1 MIGYA
6 RVSTKKQGLDG
17 LGMEDQIK
25 QIKDYAKRNNLTI
38 IKIYK
43 ETESGNKTDKHRPEL
58 SKAISQSKINK
69 CKLVIAR
76 IDRLSRNV
84 EFTYKLLNSKVDFV
98 CIDMPQANTM
108 TIGFMSVIA
117 QNYRDQV
124 SANTKRALARKKE
137 NGDKL
142 GNVINLV
149 KHRDKGRITH
159 KQNCSKFATGKLQMI
174 KGFMSTGVTSY
185 KGLADLLNKHQVPTM
200 RAKKWYPTTI
210 KNILEN
216 EQNVLRREA

>member
-38 IKIYK
+38 IKIFK

-159 KQNCSKFATGKLQMI
+159 KQNCSKFATDKLQMI

>member
-124 SANTKRALARKKE
+124 SANTKRALARKKD

-159 KQNCSKFATGKLQMI
+159 KQNCSKFATDKLQMI

>member
-43 ETESGNKTDKHRPEL
+43 ETESGIKNDKHRPEL

-159 KQNCSKFATGKLQMI
+159 KQNCSKFATDKLQMI

>member
-38 IKIYK
+38 IKIFK

-108 TIGFMSVIA
+108 TIGFTSVIA

-159 KQNCSKFATGKLQMI
+159 KQNCSKFATDKLQMI

>member
-124 SANTKRALARKKE
+124 SANTRRALARKKE

-159 KQNCSKFATGKLQMI
+159 KQNCLKFATDKLQMI

>member
-25 QIKDYAKRNNLTI
+25 QIKDYAVRNNLTI

-159 KQNCSKFATGKLQMI
+159 KQNCSKFATDKLQMI

>member
-159 KQNCSKFATGKLQMI
+159 KQNCSKFATDKLQMI

>member
-159 KQNCSKFATGKLQMI
+159 KQNCLKFATDKLQMI

>member
-1 MIGYA
+1 M
-6 RVSTKKQGLDG
+6 
-17 LGMEDQIK
+17 
-25 QIKDYAKRNNLTI
+25 
-38 IKIYK
+38 
-43 ETESGNKTDKHRPEL
+43 

-159 KQNCSKFATGKLQMI
+159 KQNCSKFATDKLQMI

>member
-17 LGMEDQIK
+17 LGMEDQVK
-25 QIKDYAKRNNLTI
+25 QIKDYAVRNNLTI

-149 KHRDKGRITH
+149 RYRNKGRITH
-159 KQNCSKFATGKLQMI
+159 KQNCSKFATDKLQMI

-210 KNILEN
+210 KNILNN
-216 EQNVLRREA
+216 EQIML

>member
-159 KQNCSKFATGKLQMI
+159 KQNCSKFATDKLQMI

-200 RAKKWYPTTI
+200 RAKKWYATTI

>member
-25 QIKDYAKRNNLTI
+25 QIKDYAKRNNLKI

-159 KQNCSKFATGKLQMI
+159 KQNCSKFATDKLQMI

>member
-142 GNVINLV
+142 GNVINLI

-159 KQNCSKFATGKLQMI
+159 KQNCSKFATDKLQMI

>member
-1 MIGYA
+1 MICYA

-159 KQNCSKFATGKLQMI
+159 KQNCSKFATDKLQMI